1 MPSINTSRLSICSL
15 IVFFIFFCNANA
27 ASFDCAKASTQQE
40 KAVCANPTLSALD
53 DKLAESYRNAR
64 AVSQDPAKL
73 KSEQIEWIKEVRKCA
88 VETSCIER
96 LYTSRLSELNPQ
108 PVKPT
113 MAPVASAAPIDAS
126 APAVE
131 VQASAT
137 QPSASAIAEAPAAPV
152 ESAVVPLPAPV
163 ALEEK
168 VVSVEPNASIFS
180 NPDYQRYALIAF
192 GGILT
197 LIAAYFLFKYL
208 ISLAKRTALKASSAA
223 RAGVTKLSEEA
234 DSLKEG
240 LSNKAKDISSQAKAR
255 ASDLATDFNKE
266 GGIKDQIKARA
277 SDLATDFNKEG
288 GVKDQIKSMS
298 EKSFDRLSKAGSD
311 IKQEDEEINYVRVK
325 FEKVNDTTIKTLE
338 SVETV
343 NPEIRKVIES
353 LGGKVKSATSS
364 EIEASFRYG
373 INFYGII
380 ISVKIHSDNN
390 ETFIE
395 IKGFF
400 KDSIDNGAAALKAA
414 EILSSLTG
422 DIEQKKYIES
432 PKGISENLTSK
443 VKIAYEAYI
452 VLFKKSPW
460 IVGILS
466 LAFIGMLLPKGGTVS
481 SEYKPGTDYVYFSD
495 GSCKNNKERVC
506 IDVKQAQY
514 LCDNS
519 SGVTNYLYDN
529 LKYGNLGDRA
539 ATLFKDGSVGAFNY
553 SWNGRQCS
561 ANISAE
567 GLYQGTS
574 AKARLSGYV
583 HTFMIDKDQKALV
596 HGAFLSLD

>member
-1 MPSINTSRLSICSL
+1 MPSPMTIRLVISALFALLISIG
-15 IVFFIFFCNANA
+15 NANA
-27 ASFDCAKASTQQE
+27 ASFDCTKASTQQE

-53 DKLAESYRNAR
+53 DKLAEAYKAAR
-64 AVSQDPAKL
+64 SVSQDAEKL
-73 KSEQIEWIKEVRKCA
+73 KLEQIEWIKEVRKCQSDA
-88 VETSCIER
+88 SCIER
-96 LYTSRLSELNPQ
+96 LYKSRLSALNPQ

-113 MAPVASAAPIDAS
+113 MEPAASAAPIDAS

-131 VQASAT
+131 VKASAT

-152 ESAVVPLPAPV
+152 DNAVVPLPAPV

-168 VVSVEPNASIFS
+168 VAKVESPVSIFS
-180 NPDYQRYALIAF
+180 NPDYQRYALIALGSIF
-192 GGILT
+192 T

-208 ISLAKRTALKASSAA
+208 VSLAKRTALKASSAA
-223 RAGVTKLSEEA
+223 RAGVAKLSEEA

-266 GGIKDQIKARA
+266 GGIKDQIK
-277 SDLATDFNKEG
+277 
-288 GVKDQIKSMS
+288 SMS
-298 EKSFDRLSKAGSD
+298 EKSFDRLSKAESD
-311 IKQEDEEINYVRVK
+311 LKQEGEKINDVRIK

-338 SVETV
+338 SIEAI
-343 NPEIRKVIES
+343 NPEIRRVIES
-353 LGGKVKSATSS
+353 LGGKIKSATSS

-380 ISVKIHSDNN
+380 ISTKIHRDNN

-400 KDSIDNGAAALKAA
+400 KDSIDNGAAASKAM
-414 EILSSLTG
+414 EILNLLTG
-422 DIEQKKYIES
+422 NIDQKKDIDA

-443 VKIAYEAYI
+443 VKIAFEAYI

-460 IVGILS
+460 IVGILT
-466 LAFIGMLLPKGGTVS
+466 LAFIGMLLPEAGSVS

-495 GSCKNNKERVC
+495 GSCKNREKNVC
-506 IDVKQAQY
+506 INVKQAQY
-514 LCDNS
+514 LCEKS

-529 LKYGNLGDRA
+529 LKYGNLGDKA

-553 SWNGRQCS
+553 SWNGRQCM

-567 GLYQGTS
+567 GLYKGSS

-583 HTFMIDKDQKALV
+583 HTFTIDKDQKALV

>member
-1 MPSINTSRLSICSL
+1 M
-15 IVFFIFFCNANA
+15 FFCNANA

-168 VVSVEPNASIFS
+168 VVNVEPNASIFS

-197 LIAAYFLFKYL
+197 LIAAYFLLKYL
-208 ISLAKRTALKASSAA
+208 ISFAKRTALKASSAA

-266 GGIKDQIKARA
+266 GG
-277 SDLATDFNKEG
+277 
-288 GVKDQIKSMS
+288 VKDQIKSMS

-311 IKQEDEEINYVRVK
+311 MKQEDEEINYVRVK

-343 NPEIRKVIES
+343 NPEIRKLIES

-400 KDSIDNGAAALKAA
+400 KDSVDNGAAASKAA

-422 DIEQKKYIES
+422 DIEQKNNIES

-466 LAFIGMLLPKGGTVS
+466 LAFIGMLLPEGGTVS